1 MAECHRTDAFEFT
14 SLFPLIT
21 GSLMIHRLRIRESR
35 RVRTMHVEYIEN
47 QLNIIRFSP
56 DRAFDIAKFHGA
68 LDYFVY
74 KGDITL
80 DEHQF
85 FLDRALVFWNYSEKY
100 PVQQPIGRIGGGRR
114 KEDNDDEDNCA
125 VLCE

>member
-1 MAECHRTDAFEFT
+1 MYT
-14 SLFPLIT
+14 
-21 GSLMIHRLRIRESR
+21 
-35 RVRTMHVEYIEN
+35 EYIEN

-68 LDYFVY
+68 LDYFLY
-74 KGDITL
+74 TGDINL

-100 PVQQPIGRIGGGRR
+100 PVQKPKNGRIGGERR
-114 KEDNDDEDNCA
+114 EEDNDDEDKSVA
-125 VLCE
+125 LK

>member
-1 MAECHRTDAFEFT
+1 
-14 SLFPLIT
+14 
-21 GSLMIHRLRIRESR
+21 
-35 RVRTMHVEYIEN
+35 MHTEYIEN

-80 DEHQF
+80 EEHQF
-85 FLDRALVFWNYSEKY
+85 FLDRALVFWTYSEKY
-100 PVQQPIGRIGGGRR
+100 PVQQPKVGRCGGGRR
-114 KEDNDDEDNCA
+114 KEDNDAEDKNSAFKDE
-125 VLCE
+125 

>member
-1 MAECHRTDAFEFT
+1 
-14 SLFPLIT
+14 
-21 GSLMIHRLRIRESR
+21 
-35 RVRTMHVEYIEN
+35 MHVEYIEN